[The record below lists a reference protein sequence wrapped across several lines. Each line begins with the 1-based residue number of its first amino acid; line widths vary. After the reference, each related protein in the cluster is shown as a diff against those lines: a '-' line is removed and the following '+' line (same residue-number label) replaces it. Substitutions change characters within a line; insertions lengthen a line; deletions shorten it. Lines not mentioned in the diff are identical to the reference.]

1 MAKEELI
8 YTRISSSLK
17 ERLAIEAY
25 NRGEAEAVIVREA
38 LNEYF
43 ARRES
48 QPARLRDS
56 NSSSVAKGVTE
67 VAEAARA
74 NAKLYAEPLSP
85 PETTRQRTRP
95 PQRKARKK

>member
-8 YTRISSSLK
+8 YTRISSTLK

-48 QPARLRDS
+48 QPARMRDA
-56 NSSSVAKGVTE
+56 SSSRAAKGAAQV
-67 VAEAARA
+67 VEAAGA
-74 NAKLYAEPLSP
+74 NAKQYAEPLP
-85 PETTRQRTRP
+85 PPGTAQTRTRP
-95 PQRKARKK
+95 LQRKARKK